1 MCGQHSWVIAQC
13 WWAGVWQDI
22 ERPTLTPTH
31 PAEITWWWALP
42 VFTVSLTI
50 IWRPA
55 RPSDLISTQQ
65 NTSLPPQLPL
75 WKHQA
80 VWGHPARI
88 NCIIDHLLYIHT
100 GNIVLLSHW
109 WGAPHSWRQIGY
121 QESNWSSVIW
131 WRWQNIPIIHTR
143 PGSLSPDIETC
154 NSLGPA
160 RSHFRHAACEVG
172 HFDRE
177 KRSKQKLLVSLKFPL
192 WH

>member
-1 MCGQHSWVIAQC
+1 MGNFRGINPLLADV
-13 WWAGVWQDI
+13 WATFLGNSSVLVGWCVAGYWETNTYTNTPSRDYVVVSPACVHCQPHHNLTSCPPI
-22 ERPTLTPTH
+22 RPHLYTAKSQSPPPT
-31 PAEITWWWALP
+31 
-42 VFTVSLTI
+42 
-50 IWRPA
+50 
-55 RPSDLISTQQ
+55 
-65 NTSLPPQLPL
+65 LPL

-143 PGSLSPDIETC
+143 PEHSPAASVLQSGHWDLQLTWTC
-154 NSLGPA
+154 
-160 RSHFRHAACEVG
+160 
-172 HFDRE
+172 
-177 KRSKQKLLVSLKFPL
+177 KVSLQTRCM
-192 WH
+192 